1 MLPAN
6 ASDSEQSPFRVIP
19 VTEYEVRHFSDGTGF
34 IWSPVDIEYWHRSRQ
49 FTGGEAVS
57 LDIVSIDEVSGGSGV
72 DQGIHRLDLRCVRCF
87 NADLELQGLGL
98 VLR

>member
-1 MLPAN
+1 
-6 ASDSEQSPFRVIP
+6 VIL

-57 LDIVSIDEVSGGSGV
+57 PDIVSINEVSGGSGV
-72 DQGIHRLDLRCVRCF
+72 NQGIYGLDLCRVRSF

-98 VLR
+98 VLRRGYD